1 MRGEAVS
8 TLYATERLRNPYA
21 LDGVVVN
28 DLPLRSLSVR
38 LPDTASGYQRLWW
51 KQAWLQLRAT
61 VEDGWQN
68 HPFVWA
74 STPSAYQVAHVQP
87 GGFSNIGGELST
99 WCHRLLGVDLQTRP
113 GGDCDG
119 RPQHQPVYGR
129 EVSQPPV
136 SFSPEAL
143 AAAMAKVPT
152 TLTGGRRLG
161 CTAAL

>member
-87 GGFSNIGGELST
+87 GGFQTLVVNFPPGATAYSELISKPGLVAIVT
-99 WCHRLLGVDLQTRP
+99 VDRNTSRFTGVKFLNRP
-113 GGDCDG
+113 
-119 RPQHQPVYGR
+119 
-129 EVSQPPV
+129 
-136 SFSPEAL
+136 
-143 AAAMAKVPT
+143 
-152 TLTGGRRLG
+152 
-161 CTAAL
+161 